1 MRLPRIALLPGLALL
16 IGLTIAPATGASA
29 PAAQTNR
36 VAVATPF
43 AVRLGNAHWSQ
54 PPTTAQCIATI
65 GLACYRPSQFQQA
78 YDLKPLYAAH
88 LNGRGRTIVI
98 VDSFGSPTI
107 MSDLATFDQ
116 NFHLPAP
123 PNFTVLQP
131 VGKVPPFD
139 PTNATMVGWAEETSL
154 DVEYSHAMAPGANIV
169 LLETPVAETEGAVG
183 FPQII
188 AAENY
193 AINNHLG
200 DVISQSFGA
209 TEQTFPSP
217 RRSWG
222 CAAPISTPRRN
233 NVTVLASSGD
243 DGATND
249 PLQRDDCSPTASSA
263 GRPATRW

>member
-1 MRLPRIALLPGLALL
+1 MPTGPSHPPPRSASQRL
-16 IGLTIAPATGASA
+16 
-29 PAAQTNR
+29 
-36 VAVATPF
+36 
-43 AVRLGNAHWSQ
+43 
-54 PPTTAQCIATI
+54 

-78 YDLKPLYAAH
+78 YDLKSLYAAH

-116 NFHLPAP
+116 NFHLPAA

-131 VGKVPPFD
+131 VGKVPPLD
-139 PTNATMVGWAEETSL
+139 PSNATMVNWAVETSL

-169 LLETPVAETEGAVG
+169 LLETPVAETEGTIG

-217 RRSWG
+217 AAIQGLRRRVLQRRS
-222 CAAPISTPRRN
+222 
-233 NVTVLASSGD
+233 
-243 DGATND
+243 
-249 PLQRDDCSPTASSA
+249 Q
-263 GRPATRW
+263 